1 MKKTVKDMHGN
12 DYVLKRKDRNDG
24 KFIPVDGVLRLITYL
39 KDREDADVYIN
50 KQVDVTNLIEYMKKK
65 KEKNP
70 DITYFHALAM
80 AMAKTIYN
88 RPKLNRFIV
97 NHDCYEKF
105 DVSLSF
111 VAKVA
116 FEDDSKEF
124 LQMLKVEREDTID
137 DISRKIKEKVEKLR
151 AGKMNDTDKD
161 VNVLDKL
168 PKPILGLV
176 VWFLKKLD
184 KHGKLPKSLASD
196 LIYNSSV
203 ILSNLGSI
211 HCGAIYHNITDFG
224 TNGILVTFG
233 EIKKVPMVVDGKVV
247 PRDVI
252 EIGATL
258 DERIADGVYMSKSV
272 NMVEHFLTHPELLE
286 EAASEKL
293 EETKPFHYE

>member
-1 MKKTVKDMHGN
+1 MKKIVKDMHGN
-12 DYVLKRKDRNDG
+12 DYVLKRKDRIDG
-24 KFIPVDGVLRLITYL
+24 KYIPVDGVLRLITYL

-50 KQVDVTNLIEYMKKK
+50 KQIDATNLIEYMNKKK
-65 KEKNP
+65 KKNP

-80 AMAKTIYN
+80 AMAKTVYN

-111 VAKVA
+111 VAKVNYG
-116 FEDDSKEF
+116 DNDKEF
-124 LQMLKVEREDTID
+124 LQLLNVERTDKID
-137 DISRKIKEKVEKLR
+137 DISRKIKERVNKLR
-151 AGKMNDTDKD
+151 QGKMNDTDKD

-168 PKPILGLV
+168 PKPILGIV

-184 KHGKLPKSLASD
+184 KHGKLPKSLASN
-196 LIYNSSV
+196 LIYNSTM

-233 EIKKVPMVVDGKVV
+233 EIKKVPMVIDGKVV

-258 DERIADGVYMSKSV
+258 DERIADGVYMSKSI
-272 NMVEHFLTHPELLE
+272 NLIEHILTHPELLE
-286 EAASEKL
+286 EDACEEIK
-293 EETKPFHYE
+293 ETKPFHYE